1 MMDVAIEELPIE
13 QDGEKKRFEIRCG
26 DDVALLQYRMRDNSI
41 VFTHLETPRSM
52 ERHGVAAR
60 LAKHGL
66 DYARENGLTVAPL
79 CPYVAY
85 YISQHPEYKDLVAAW
100 QR

>member
-1 MMDVAIEELPIE
+1 MSDVVVEELPIE
-13 QDGEKKRFEIRCG
+13 QNIEQRRFEIRSG

-41 VFTHLETPRSM
+41 AYTHMEVPRAL
-52 ERHGVAAR
+52 ERHGLAAR
-60 LAKHGL
+60 LAKHAL
-66 DYARENGLTVAPL
+66 DYARENALTVAPL

-85 YISQHPEYKDLVAAW
+85 YISQHPEYKDLVARW